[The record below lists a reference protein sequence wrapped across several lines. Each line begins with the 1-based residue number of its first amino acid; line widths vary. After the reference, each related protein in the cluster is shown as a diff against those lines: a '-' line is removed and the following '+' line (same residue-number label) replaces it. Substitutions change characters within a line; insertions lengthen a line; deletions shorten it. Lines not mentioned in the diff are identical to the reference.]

1 MFDQLVQSTNIII
14 IIHLL
19 YTLYTVHTPISIY
32 SADLINKYI
41 IGNKNRSDS

>member
-1 MFDQLVQSTNIII
+1 MFDQLVQSANIII

-19 YTLYTVHTPISIY
+19 YTLTVFTPISIN

-41 IGNKNRSDS
+41 IGNKNRSDNS